1 MLSLSLENAVFQ
13 LEAHS
18 NILIFVVGDVK
29 LTFGLYHHY
38 VLTRM
43 FTLVL
48 WFQIWITQFYS
59 FGIKGM
65 ETSWIGVVFDS
76 FEFLDLYNLSTLLCF
91 LCGICN
97 FSQRTQFLAQF
108 FSTQKRVSK
117 SQQNRIHDETA

>member
-1 MLSLSLENAVFQ
+1 MLSLSPAFTKGLQNAFIKGLQ
-13 LEAHS
+13 NAF
-18 NILIFVVGDVK
+18 ILIFVVGDMK

-59 FGIKGM
+59 FGINGM

-76 FEFLDLYNLSTLLCF
+76 FEFLDLYNLSTL
-91 LCGICN
+91 
-97 FSQRTQFLAQF
+97 
-108 FSTQKRVSK
+108 
-117 SQQNRIHDETA
+117 